1 VELARLYTM
10 AEVMEAFSLSRQ
22 AVKSL
27 IDSGAL
33 AAIKV
38 GQQYRFTPEAVEAL
52 IDSHAVPVRP
62 ARTLQVAS

>member
-1 VELARLYTM
+1 MENLARLHTM

-22 AVKSL
+22 AVKAL

-38 GQQYRFTPEAVEAL
+38 GQQYRFTPQAVAAVIE
-52 IDSHAVPVRP
+52 SHAVPVRP
-62 ARTLQVAS
+62 ALRVAS